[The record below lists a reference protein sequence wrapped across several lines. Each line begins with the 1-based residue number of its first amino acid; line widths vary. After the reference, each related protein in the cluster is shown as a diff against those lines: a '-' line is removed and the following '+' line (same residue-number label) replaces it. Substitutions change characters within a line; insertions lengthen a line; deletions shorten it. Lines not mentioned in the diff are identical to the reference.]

1 MRVLFDLNVLIDVA
15 CRWQRFPDSLTLYQH
30 ITQSPTDQGAFAGCG
45 YTTLYYVINQIL
57 SEERTRA
64 VLVHF
69 GTQLTLIPFTD
80 AVAITAQR
88 LQMPDLEDACIAA
101 SAFAGGCEVIASRNV
116 RDFTASPIAAKTPT
130 ELLTLFKP
138 RG

>member
-1 MRVLFDLNVLIDVA
+1 VRVLFDLNVLIDVA
-15 CRWQRFPDSLTLYQH
+15 CRWQSFPDSLTLYQH
-30 ITQSPTDQGAFAGCG
+30 ITASPTDQGAFAGCG
-45 YTTLYYVINQIL
+45 YTTLYYVMNQMI

-69 GTQLTLIPFTD
+69 CTQLTLIPFTTE
-80 AVAITAQR
+80 VATTAQR
-88 LQMPDLEDACIAA
+88 LQMADLEDACIAA

-116 RDFTASPIAAKTPT
+116 GDFTASPIAAKTPT
-130 ELLTLFKP
+130 ELLALFQQ